1 MGACCCSLAGTDA
14 CKYCRNNGS
23 TGIDYYP
30 NYIYDIKYWTNYIYD
45 NYPTE
50 KQLDSITRKED
61 EWEIP
66 SFMLKEDS
74 KYDIKKKL

>member
-30 NYIYDIKYWTNYIYD
+30 NYVYD
-45 NYPTE
+45 NYPTKE
-50 KQLDSITRKED
+50 QLDLITRKED

-66 SFMLKEDS
+66 SFMLKEANDS
-74 KYDIKKKL
+74 